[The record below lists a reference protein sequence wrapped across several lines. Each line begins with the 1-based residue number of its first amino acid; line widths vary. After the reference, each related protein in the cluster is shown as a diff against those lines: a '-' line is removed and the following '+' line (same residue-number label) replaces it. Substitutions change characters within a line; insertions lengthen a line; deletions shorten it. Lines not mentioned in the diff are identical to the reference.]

1 MSDVLQAVYRG
12 DREEAELLAAG
23 RDLDVFEAS
32 ALGRTERVRELLDA
46 DPSLVDAYGDDGF
59 HPVGLASFFGHVD
72 TARLLFERGADAN
85 QLARNEHIQTAAIH
99 AAAAAEAK
107 DEDTR
112 YELVKLALEHGA
124 DPDLEQGGGFRA
136 IDAARQNGDTRVE
149 QLLREHGA
157 STYPSYPEAEVDRRR
172 QGPDQH
178 RNQERRQA
186 ETVEVRRPAGA
197 RLADQPAVFVERRT
211 AALAPYE
218 RQQEPQ
224 GQAQSAGDYQRPEQ
238 LVSRAPN
245 VRDPKQNHAGELT
258 HERDHDAADRQEH
271 DRADPDPVSP
281 LGPTH
286 AEPLARLSGDVG
298 RISHAVEDVPNPDL
312 VVRAELRSQLPDV
325 RGDLVDHLAPR
336 SCRKRGKLTLEVLQV
351 APDQIVRRSA
361 HRPASPPTKWS
372 TASRNLLHS

>member
-12 DREEAELLAAG
+12 DRQEAERLAAG

-32 ALGRTERVRELLDA
+32 ALGRTERVRELLDT

-124 DPDLEQGGGFRA
+124 DPNLEQGGGFRA

-157 STYPSYPEAEVDRRR
+157 ST
-172 QGPDQH
+172 
-178 RNQERRQA
+178 
-186 ETVEVRRPAGA
+186 
-197 RLADQPAVFVERRT
+197 
-211 AALAPYE
+211 
-218 RQQEPQ
+218 
-224 GQAQSAGDYQRPEQ
+224 
-238 LVSRAPN
+238 
-245 VRDPKQNHAGELT
+245 
-258 HERDHDAADRQEH
+258 
-271 DRADPDPVSP
+271 
-281 LGPTH
+281 
-286 AEPLARLSGDVG
+286 
-298 RISHAVEDVPNPDL
+298 
-312 VVRAELRSQLPDV
+312 
-325 RGDLVDHLAPR
+325 
-336 SCRKRGKLTLEVLQV
+336 
-351 APDQIVRRSA
+351 
-361 HRPASPPTKWS
+361 
-372 TASRNLLHS
+372 